1 MKIFSVTSPKP
12 RLGKTSLI
20 SGLSNI
26 LITQGK
32 NVKIVNSISSESS
45 SDVLNSE
52 LFPNNVVKSE
62 IFNKNGSINDDS
74 EKIKKIKRIL
84 DSFEDETEYCF
95 VESDLNSFESNNSL
109 DSSLNSK
116 SILVIDYSKDI
127 KSILKQYKGNFFGLI
142 INNVPRFRMNKI
154 KDDFLDSLRKD
165 DVNVIGVIPE
175 DRCLLSCTVDQLSEH
190 IDGKFIYKTSS
201 SNSSLV
207 ENILIGGMVLDWSV
221 HYFSSSFN
229 VAAVIRGDRPDLQL
243 GALQSGNVKVLI
255 LTKAIEPIE
264 YVYYEAEKLG
274 VPIILSEKDTQ
285 ETVSLFENIHT
296 KSNFNHPE
304 KLQRIT
310 DLVLTNCNMQLF

>member
-20 SGLSNI
+20 SGLSNV

-109 DSSLNSK
+109 VSSLNSK

-127 KSILKQYKGNFFGLI
+127 KSILKQYK
-142 INNVPRFRMNKI
+142 
-154 KDDFLDSLRKD
+154 
-165 DVNVIGVIPE
+165 
-175 DRCLLSCTVDQLSEH
+175 
-190 IDGKFIYKTSS
+190 
-201 SNSSLV
+201 
-207 ENILIGGMVLDWSV
+207 
-221 HYFSSSFN
+221 
-229 VAAVIRGDRPDLQL
+229 
-243 GALQSGNVKVLI
+243 
-255 LTKAIEPIE
+255 
-264 YVYYEAEKLG
+264 
-274 VPIILSEKDTQ
+274 
-285 ETVSLFENIHT
+285 
-296 KSNFNHPE
+296 
-304 KLQRIT
+304 
-310 DLVLTNCNMQLF
+310 